1 MTTKRRDKTKD
12 DESLLLPWF
21 LSKRA
26 SLAIRSNV
34 PKHYQIRM
42 RNYFDD
48 YGCLRCGTHRGQ
60 HKGNGLCN
68 RCSGMILS
76 RLKRGY
82 ERRAR
87 PKLSHYAKNLLNNA
101 HGAEMLLKNLLHWK
115 GPAPLPGRIKISSS
129 QNPALEVFS
138 AYRIQGADR
147 ADSGSRPIGSARR
160 PRPVVQGE

>member
-1 MTTKRRDKTKD
+1 MTTKRRDKIRE

-26 SLAIRSNV
+26 TLAIRSNV

-60 HKGNGLCN
+60 HKGNGLCS
-68 RCSGMILS
+68 RCSGFILA
-76 RLKRGY
+76 RLKRSY
-82 ERRAR
+82 ERRER
-87 PKLSHYAKNLLNNA
+87 PKLSHYAKDLLNKA
-101 HGAEMLLKNLLHWK
+101 HDAEALLKDLLEWK
-115 GPAPLPGRIKISSS
+115 GPALLPSRIKTSSS

-138 AYRIQGADR
+138 AYRLEGADR
-147 ADSGSRPIGSARR
+147 
-160 PRPVVQGE
+160 

>member
-1 MTTKRRDKTKD
+1 MTSKRRDQIKD

-21 LSKRA
+21 LTKRA
-26 SLAIRSNV
+26 TIAIRANV

-48 YGCLRCGTHRGQ
+48 YGCLRCSTHRGQ
-60 HKGNGLCN
+60 HKSNGLCN
-68 RCSGMILS
+68 RCSGLVLA

-82 ERRAR
+82 ERRER
-87 PKLSHYAKNLLNNA
+87 PKLSHYAKDLLN
-101 HGAEMLLKNLLHWK
+101 KK
-115 GPAPLPGRIKISSS
+115 GPAPLPSRIKASSS

-147 ADSGSRPIGSARR
+147 
-160 PRPVVQGE
+160 

>member
-1 MTTKRRDKTKD
+1 MTAKRHDHRKD

-21 LSKRA
+21 LTKRA
-26 SLAIRSNV
+26 TLAIRSNV

-48 YGCLRCGTHRGQ
+48 YGCLRCSTHRGQ

-68 RCSGMILS
+68 RCSGLILA

-82 ERRAR
+82 ERRER
-87 PKLSHYAKNLLNNA
+87 PRVSHYAKELLNKA
-101 HGAEMLLKNLLHWK
+101 HDAEMLLKDLLHWK
-115 GPAPLPGRIKISSS
+115 WPPRLPARIKTSSS

-138 AYRIQGADR
+138 AYRIEGADR
-147 ADSGSRPIGSARR
+147 
-160 PRPVVQGE
+160 